1 MAHKHVDLSA
11 AARAA
16 FRDKLRRRR
25 RVADERRELPSR
37 HHHTERAVGER
48 TAA

>member
-1 MAHKHVDLSA
+1 MAHKHIDLSA

-25 RVADERRELPSR
+25 RSDDNRALASR
-37 HHHTERAVGER
+37 HHNAER
-48 TAA
+48 TVSQPTA